1 MTSRKKTRVSMR
13 VRTSVQK
20 ISRKR
25 ILGNVRQKGVQNMQ
39 SKVQFS
45 NPLDLIYLMIIIP
58 SDESDLSVEGFG

>member
-1 MTSRKKTRVSMR
+1 
-13 VRTSVQK
+13 
-20 ISRKR
+20 
-25 ILGNVRQKGVQNMQ
+25 MQ

>member
-1 MTSRKKTRVSMR
+1 MR